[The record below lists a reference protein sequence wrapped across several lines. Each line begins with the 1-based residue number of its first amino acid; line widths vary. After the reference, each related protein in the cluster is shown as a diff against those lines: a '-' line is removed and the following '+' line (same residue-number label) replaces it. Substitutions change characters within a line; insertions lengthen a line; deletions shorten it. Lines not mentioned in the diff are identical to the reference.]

1 MPLLREAEPTLEDPA
16 LRVVEEPVRAA
27 VEPVR
32 DAVPELRTEA
42 DPPRVPVAEV
52 RETLVRPVEVRRP
65 PLVLPLVDVLPPARV
80 RPELRPEA
88 PPREAKLREL
98 REPSR

>member
-1 MPLLREAEPTLEDPA
+1 M
-16 LRVVEEPVRAA
+16 VEEPVRVA

-32 DAVPELRTEA
+32 DGVAELRTEA
-42 DPPRVPVAEV
+42 DPVREPGVV
-52 RETLVRPVEVRRP
+52 RETLVRPVELRRT
-65 PLVLPLVDVLPPARV
+65 PLVFPLVDVLPPARV